1 MVISENLIYMQV
13 LVLYQSILILRTI
26 HSGRHRK
33 VVIKFRALSRIPTSI
48 IYKRFLGTTCTQN
61 SNYFSLCDES
71 RKLIPRSHT
80 KFKFRGKKESEKGH
94 RRLDQGSGADP
105 EIFQRGGGLRRKFLK
120 EKCLLIHV
128 STRVYIKTRQTCN
141 YFSHLPF
148 QEDCLLFFALF
159 FNSLYF

>member
-80 KFKFRGKKESEKGH
+80 KFSLEVKKNQKKGRGAQIKDQARIQKFFKGGGVKE
-94 RRLDQGSGADP
+94 
-105 EIFQRGGGLRRKFLK
+105 EIFERKMFVDTRINACIHKNQTNMQLFLSSSFSRGLSSIFCFGL
-120 EKCLLIHV
+120 LL
-128 STRVYIKTRQTCN
+128 S
-141 YFSHLPF
+141 YF
-148 QEDCLLFFALF
+148 
-159 FNSLYF
+159 